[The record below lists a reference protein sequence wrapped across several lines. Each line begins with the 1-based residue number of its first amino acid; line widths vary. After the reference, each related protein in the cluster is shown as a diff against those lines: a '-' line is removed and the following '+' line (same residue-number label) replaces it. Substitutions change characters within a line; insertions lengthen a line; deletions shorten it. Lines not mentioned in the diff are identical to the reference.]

1 VYPIH
6 MFLVRCYLDV
16 NKGCIS
22 VCIQAYYRCGIKLT
36 SVVLN
41 WLVSLLI
48 KYMFKTVKQSVR
60 DTTTVTCDTSKTDT
74 VRSS

>member
-1 VYPIH
+1 
-6 MFLVRCYLDV
+6 
-16 NKGCIS
+16 

-48 KYMFKTVKQSVR
+48 KYMFKTVKQGVR